1 MEVYLVSVK
10 VLSIEKI
17 SLSVLQNRRLTLL
30 EFHVATGR
38 LHVLA
43 RIKGSSHFNFIE
55 WKLQENGTL
64 SLVRE
69 LVQVSL
75 PVLWLRFITEDFY
88 KTFKNSIANIEEAEY
103 HNNDIP
109 RRHASSRQF
118 NRGGVN
124 GEKHSNLI
132 VATSGHTEVL
142 R

>member
-1 MEVYLVSVK
+1 M
-10 VLSIEKI
+10 
-17 SLSVLQNRRLTLL
+17 
-30 EFHVATGR
+30 
-38 LHVLA
+38 
-43 RIKGSSHFNFIE
+43 
-55 WKLQENGTL
+55 
-64 SLVRE
+64 
-69 LVQVSL
+69 
-75 PVLWLRFITEDFY
+75 LWLRFITEDFY

>member
-1 MEVYLVSVK
+1 MEVYVVSVK

-64 SLVRE
+64 SLFRE

-88 KTFKNSIANIEEAEY
+88 ETLKNSIANIEEAEY
-103 HNNDIP
+103 QNNDIP
-109 RRHASSRQF
+109 RRHASSSQF

-124 GEKHSNLI
+124 GEKHINLI
-132 VATSGHTEVL
+132 VATSGQTEVL